1 MRVLSIQEPYACLIK
16 EKIKYI
22 ETRSWKTNYRGE
34 LYIHASKKPLTKNQL
49 DDYQEIL
56 ALLKNTNFDYGC
68 IIAKCQLV
76 DCICMD
82 EPFIQE
88 VSKNNNQFITGGYP
102 FGRYAWIIED
112 IEELTT
118 PIPAK
123 GNLGIWHFKEALS
136 L

>member
-1 MRVLSIQEPYACLIK
+1 
-16 EKIKYI
+16 
-22 ETRSWKTNYRGE
+22 
-34 LYIHASKKPLTKNQL
+34 
-49 DDYQEIL
+49 
-56 ALLKNTNFDYGC
+56 
-68 IIAKCQLV
+68 
-76 DCICMD
+76 MD

-88 VSKNNNQFITGGYP
+88 VSKNYNRFITGGYS

-112 IEELTT
+112 IEELPT